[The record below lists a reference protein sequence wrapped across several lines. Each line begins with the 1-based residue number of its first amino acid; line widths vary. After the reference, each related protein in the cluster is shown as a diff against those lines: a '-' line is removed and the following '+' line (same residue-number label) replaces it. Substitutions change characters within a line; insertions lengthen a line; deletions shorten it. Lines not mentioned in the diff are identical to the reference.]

1 LAAKTGQECDLSG
14 NPLSTADAL
23 ACGFFGMRKR
33 FLAGL
38 VSLKVLLRQVI
49 PREPTFLGKD

>member
-1 LAAKTGQECDLSG
+1 
-14 NPLSTADAL
+14 LSTADAL

-33 FLAGL
+33 FLAWL